1 MRMSLSMY
9 KTEGRLRQREGK
21 GCTRRRP
28 FQPSTIPRHMTVR
41 TRSALDSGVWSM
53 TTRGLAPSRVRP
65 SVCAS
70 RQKDGLSFL
79 LLFSLGNSED
89 CSQPPCHFHPRR
101 RPCPTMSSMIRRAR
115 RRCPRPLSRRENDRR
130 VGTTIAA

>member
-21 GCTRRRP
+21 GCTRWRP
-28 FQPSTIPRHMTVR
+28 FQPSTIPR
-41 TRSALDSGVWSM
+41 SAHDSQQRWTLEYRM
-53 TTRGLAPSRVRP
+53 TTRGLAPNRVRP

-89 CSQPPCHFHPRR
+89 CSQLPCHFHPRR
-101 RPCPTMSSMIRRAR
+101 RPCPTMCSMIRRAP
-115 RRCPRPLSRRENDRR
+115 RRCLRPLSRRENDRR